1 MVRLDNSGENGESV
15 LVVEL
20 CIVAVAINTGDL
32 DLLAG
37 LCGVDQVPQKDDF
50 AVSWETSSRD
60 CTRRLLQSKLLVVS
74 VNRLLAVDRERSTR
88 LAILTEAEFDLR
100 MTVLVERSE
109 SDATLGAV
117 KLDVLELREDTSP
130 ASDNA

>member
-74 VNRLLAVDRERSTR
+74 VNRLFAVDGERSTR
-88 LAILTEAEFDLR
+88 LTVLTEAEFDLR
-100 MTVLVERSE
+100 VTVLVERSE
-109 SDATLGAV
+109 SDTTLGAV

-130 ASDNA
+130 ASDDA